1 MREVFIDDAC
11 AAEKNKLTLE
21 FSDFE
26 IESCRI
32 CTRHQNY
39 GRQIY
44 DAALNNFARLSIS
57 AALASPIKK

>member
-21 FSDFE
+21 FSDLE

-32 CTRHQNY
+32 CNTSELRTSN
-39 GRQIY
+39 
-44 DAALNNFARLSIS
+44 L
-57 AALASPIKK
+57 